1 MASRTDARLL
11 KSTKFPPEFSKK
23 VDMQKVNLGVMKKSV
38 HPRMIYQLV
47 AWIASR
53 ISEILGN
60 EDDVVIEMCFNLIDG
75 PRYPDI
81 KNIQIQLTGFLD
93 KDTAAFC
100 KELWKLFLS
109 AQDSPQG
116 VPKELLEAKKLELI
130 QEKAKRPTMLETA
143 AMNPTGAS
151 AICPLPTIKIEETDH
166 EIEAIIAKAAGM
178 TARSTIAGM
187 LDPSRDC
194 DLLMREIGCPGVH
207 LMAIATYH
215 ADEMHHNVDV
225 DEIADLRGLAQHH
238 HPEDQVPHHAVA
250 LVPLRADEEIHRD
263 AEIRNESDRGPD
275 HARFGDAQIDQADMK
290 IKIGYLLQ
298 RERADKIQE
307 ADLVAEVDLH
317 PYHLRLVALEAIHR
331 QTAEAGA
338 GATAKAGAEAGLK
351 AIARARARAGA
362 GAHRPGRPRDE
373 TMRDQQLEDATA
385 PQHLFLRAALDNRAV
400 SIWQTGKEI
409 EIPIMG

>member
-23 VDMQKVNLGVMKKSV
+23 VDMQKVNLGVMKK
-38 HPRMIYQLV
+38 
-47 AWIASR
+47 WIASR

-81 KNIQIQLTGFLD
+81 KVIQIQLTGFLD
-93 KDTAAFC
+93 KDTAPFC

-109 AQDSPQG
+109 AQESPQG

-130 QEKAKRPTMLETA
+130 QEKVGIA

-151 AICPLPTIKIEETDH
+151 AICLLPTIKKAETDH
-166 EIEAIIAKAAGM
+166 ESEVLIAKAAGM
-178 TARSTIAGM
+178 TALSITAEM
-187 LDPSRDC
+187 LDLGRDR
-194 DLLMREIGCPGVH
+194 DLLMRGTGYTGVH

-215 ADEMHHNVDV
+215 AGEMHHNVDE
-225 DEIADLRGLAQHH
+225 DGIAGLRDLHQRH

-250 LVPLRADEEIHRD
+250 LVPLRADEEIHCD
-263 AEIRNESDRGPD
+263 AETRNESDRGPD
-275 HARFGDAQIDQADMK
+275 HARSGDAQIGQVDMK
-290 IKIGYLLQ
+290 TKIGHLLQ

-307 ADLVAEVDLH
+307 EDLVAEVDLH
-317 PYHLRLVALEAIHR
+317 PHHLRPVALEAIHR

-338 GATAKAGAEAGLK
+338 GAKAKAGAGAGLK
-351 AIARARARAGA
+351 ARINNSK
-362 GAHRPGRPRDE
+362 
-373 TMRDQQLEDATA
+373 TQQL
-385 PQHLFLRAALDNRAV
+385 V
-400 SIWQTGKEI
+400 SICITALRLTIVLSQYGKLEKKSKYQLWDKTMDMD
-409 EIPIMG
+409 MGLANSGTKTIANAHF

>member
-1 MASRTDARLL
+1 
-11 KSTKFPPEFSKK
+11 
-23 VDMQKVNLGVMKKSV
+23 MQ
-38 HPRMIYQLV
+38 
-47 AWIASR
+47 
-53 ISEILGN
+53 
-60 EDDVVIEMCFNLIDG
+60 
-75 PRYPDI
+75 PDI

-93 KDTAAFC
+93 KDTAPFC

-143 AMNPTGAS
+143 AMNPNGAS

-166 EIEAIIAKAAGM
+166 EIEAIIAKAAGT

-194 DLLMREIGCPGVH
+194 DLLMCEIGCPGVH

-215 ADEMHHNVDV
+215 ADKMHHNVDV

-385 PQHLFLRAALDNRAV
+385 PQHLFLHAALDNRAV